1 MSVEVEVLEKL
12 HLRVRFRPKKHV
24 EAIGIVLTVRV
35 V

>member
-12 HLRVRFRPKKHV
+12 HLRVRFRTKKYV
-24 EAIGIVLTVRV
+24 EAIGIVVTVRV